1 MITFLGF
8 IDSATPVMEGIVDL
22 HNHIFFY
29 LVVILIF
36 VVWIFS
42 NIVYTFGIRHFLVKK
57 EEGLVYAEFVS
68 NLEKVRH
75 VVHGS
80 VIEIIWT
87 IIPCCILVMI
97 AIPSFALL
105 YSMDEIGFAS
115 SITFKVVGHQ
125 WYWTYD
131 FTDEY
136 YRFMEYWFGFFGN
149 SQPEGLVELKN
160 YALAGAPKLFD
171 SYMIDTNDLK
181 EGYHR
186 FLEVDRQIVLPTR
199 VHVEVFV
206 SAADVLHS
214 WSVNALGVKI
224 DAVPGRVNRTS
235 FFIKRAG
242 TYYGQCSE
250 ICGVNHGFMPIV
262 IKAVPVST
270 YLTWLQSL

>member
-1 MITFLGF
+1 MIKLFGF

-29 LVVILIF
+29 LVIVLIF
-36 VVWIFS
+36 VGWIFS
-42 NIVYTFGIRHFLVKK
+42 NIVYTFGLRH
-57 EEGLVYAEFVS
+57 EFIKQ
-68 NLEKVRH
+68 NEADKHMDFIEDLEQVRH

-80 VIEIIWT
+80 IIEVIWT
-87 IIPCCILVMI
+87 LIPCVILVMI

-149 SQPEGLVELKN
+149 TQIADKVELKN
-160 YALAGAPKLFD
+160 YSLTGASKLFD

-224 DAVPGRVNRTS
+224 DAVPGRINRTS
-235 FFIKRAG
+235 FFIKREG

-270 YLTWLQSL
+270 YLTWIESL